1 METIPRVFED
11 RVHNLEFYA
20 QKRIYQSVKLL
31 NNRLSA
37 AHNVILNGH
46 NQRYLTLAAK
56 LDALSPLKVLTR
68 GYAMVQDGDDDVI
81 RSVKQT
87 TCGNEIK
94 ITLKDGTVS
103 ATVTQIKENAL

>member
-1 METIPRVFED
+1 
-11 RVHNLEFYA
+11 
-20 QKRIYQSVKLL
+20 
-31 NNRLSA
+31 
-37 AHNVILNGH
+37 
-46 NQRYLTLAAK
+46 
-56 LDALSPLKVLTR
+56 
-68 GYAMVQDGDDDVI
+68 MVQDGDDDVI